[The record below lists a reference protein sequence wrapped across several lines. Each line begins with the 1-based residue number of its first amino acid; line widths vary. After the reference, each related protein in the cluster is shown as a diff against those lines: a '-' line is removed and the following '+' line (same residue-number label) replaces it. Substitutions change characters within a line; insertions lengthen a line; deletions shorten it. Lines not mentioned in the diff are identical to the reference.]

1 MSTRGK
7 LTPGPVGVSCL
18 TCRRRYVVRGLDL
31 PTRADPRARTSH
43 KKCDLQRP
51 ACDRCLKGGYECL
64 GYKHVKSKGYGYDQ
78 RLASDHTSPANSSSG
93 LLGSSAPSLSPR
105 SDDGPRRDANLSAD
119 ITAVSEDLAN
129 NVTSAQPGV
138 ALVRKDLSNLFSF
151 FNEDAVIYD
160 TFPPTRSQTQ
170 VTENEILS
178 PLCSASNQRPIF
190 LTNPLLFQLAS
201 PTLKG
206 VPISPDVCG
215 IAEYV
220 VSHFGRILS
229 LTYFSPRD
237 EIEKLRGMAI
247 WRLSTCKF
255 SRQSMLIDAKVQWSV
270 LRGNHLMHASAFTR
284 WIEGFEQAVRTRLGT
299 HLTGYELQERL
310 NDVLE
315 MLLIKSRFLDS
326 ATTYGL
332 SCRFVP
338 NFLQMVYSDPT
349 MWSPQYDLTLV
360 SMAHILACSRYG
372 PALYM
377 LMDIVGSM
385 VYGLPHLVDYNTDV
399 ELFHPESHPVEW
411 VDCFPGEFMIILAKI
426 NTCRDQTSTEDWRTI
441 EQRLFSWKSRPQF
454 EPKVLES
461 WRSVA
466 WTALQETWRQTLLIY
481 LYLAVCGVLTD
492 DPRIQVALKQ
502 VFQLIGVIRRQ
513 DPPVSNVHL
522 FSQYLIA
529 GICSRTE
536 KQRKLVRARLGCVD
550 ETRMWSFRSA
560 DIVPVLD
567 HLWLGAGMG
576 GQPVTWNNY
585 VHSRRTALPLPS

>member
-18 TCRRRYVVRGLDL
+18 TCRRRYVLGGLDL

-51 ACDRCLKGGYECL
+51 ACDQCLKGGYECL

-78 RLASDHTSPANSSSG
+78 RLPSDHTSPADSSSG

-119 ITAVSEDLAN
+119 ITAVSEGLAN

-190 LTNPLLFQLAS
+190 PTNPLLFQLAS

-237 EIEKLRGMAI
+237 EIEKLRRMAI

-255 SRQSMLIDAKVQWSV
+255 SRQSMLIATLCPDAKVQWSV

-315 MLLIKSRFLDS
+315 LI
-326 ATTYGL
+326 
-332 SCRFVP
+332 
-338 NFLQMVYSDPT
+338 
-349 MWSPQYDLTLV
+349 DLTYHA
-360 SMAHILACSRYG
+360 S
-372 PALYM
+372 
-377 LMDIVGSM
+377 
-385 VYGLPHLVDYNTDV
+385 
-399 ELFHPESHPVEW
+399 
-411 VDCFPGEFMIILAKI
+411 K
-426 NTCRDQTSTEDWRTI
+426 
-441 EQRLFSWKSRPQF
+441 
-454 EPKVLES
+454 
-461 WRSVA
+461 
-466 WTALQETWRQTLLIY
+466 
-481 LYLAVCGVLTD
+481 AVCGVPTD

-513 DPPVSNVHL
+513 DPPVSN
-522 FSQYLIA
+522 A

-536 KQRKLVRARLGCVD
+536 KQRKIVRTRLGCVD

-560 DIVPVLD
+560 EIVPVLD

-585 VHSRRTALPLPS
+585 FHSRRTALPLPS